1 MARRKRGLQKSVSSI
16 FAGVALQDVIHQGL
30 SRDLS
35 RQEQTPQKESATAT
49 LAPIDLRGQ
58 DRELPA
64 NVDQARIEPQEQTPM
79 DLVDLVEAPGSSDG
93 LMAAPAVPADLR
105 HDEKVKQL
113 MASIPCTK
121 GFTCVQSELANLC
134 KAQLGRNGKVV
145 QCLEGKKH
153 ACSFRFSFLFK
164 KICRCPM
171 RQHIAKH
178 WGK

>member
-1 MARRKRGLQKSVSSI
+1 MARKKRGLQKNVSTI

-30 SRDLS
+30 SRVLS
-35 RQEQTPQKESATAT
+35 RQEQTPQKEPATT
-49 LAPIDLRGQ
+49 TFAPVDLPGR

-64 NVDQARIEPQEQTPM
+64 NVDQARIEPQEQMPM
-79 DLVDLVEAPGSSDG
+79 DSVDLVEAPRSPDD
-93 LMAAPAVPADLR
+93 LMSAPAVPADLS
-105 HDEKVKQL
+105 HDEKAKQL

-121 GFTCVQSELANLC
+121 DFNCVQSDLANLC

-171 RQHIAKH
+171 RQHIARH

>member
-1 MARRKRGLQKSVSSI
+1 MARKKRGLQKDVSSI

-64 NVDQARIEPQEQTPM
+64 NAGQARIEPQEQTPTG
-79 DLVDLVEAPGSSDG
+79 LVEVVEVPACADD
-93 LMAAPAVPADLR
+93 LMAAPAVPADLS
-105 HDEKVKQL
+105 HDEKTKQL

-121 GFTCVQSELANLC
+121 DFSCVQSGLAKLC
-134 KAQLGRNGKVV
+134 KAQLGRSGKVV

-171 RQHIAKH
+171 RQHIARH